1 MFCTKC
7 GKQIGEVEEL
17 CASCG
22 AKILRPNDEKKENI
36 VLAVFA
42 VILSIIIP
50 AFGFLLGMI
59 GASVYKTPKYKDL
72 SARAMTI
79 SVSLFLISCFA
90 LILYVSLIL

>member
-7 GKQIGEVEEL
+7 GKQIGEYEEL
-17 CASCG
+17 CTSCG

-42 VILSIIIP
+42 IILSIIAP

-59 GASVYKTPKYKDL
+59 GASVYTTPKYKDL

-79 SVSLFLISCFA
+79 SVSLFIISCLT
-90 LILYVSLIL
+90 LILYFSLII

>member
-50 AFGFLLGMI
+50 
-59 GASVYKTPKYKDL
+59 YK
-72 SARAMTI
+72 
-79 SVSLFLISCFA
+79 FFE
-90 LILYVSLIL
+90 ILYCNLVVLL